1 MRIFKFVIFYTFIGI
16 YESVLFVSSTAAK
29 VKNSFTRTISQSKT
43 QTSRTTAPP
52 QRMRGALLKTAF
64 RSIL

>member
-16 YESVLFVSSTAAK
+16 YELVLFISSTVIK
-29 VKNSFTRTISQSKT
+29 FKDLFMRTIT
-43 QTSRTTAPP
+43 HSRTTSTRESAP

>member
-43 QTSRTTAPP
+43 QTSRTTAP

>member
-16 YESVLFVSSTAAK
+16 YESVLFVTSTATK
-29 VKNSFTRTISQSKT
+29 VKNSFTTSISQSRT
-43 QTSRTTAPP
+43 QPYRTTAP